1 MNKAPSARAIAEL
14 LATGT
19 TKCLGWEYV
28 GVFRVDRLRSRFVL
42 VSEHVKNDRNL
53 LVKSADRKAE
63 YTQELSSGMLGS
75 CLTARD
81 ILVVPDI
88 SDTERNYGFIQTAPD
103 QRSAMTVPL
112 FVNG

>member
-1 MNKAPSARAIAEL
+1 MKAAVR
-14 LATGT
+14 
-19 TKCLGWEYV
+19 
-28 GVFRVDRLRSRFVL
+28 
-42 VSEHVKNDRNL
+42 
-53 LVKSADRKAE
+53 KSE

-112 FVNG
+112 FVNGKIELILDMESSELNAFRGPDRAAACSGSCAITTASASCISRSPAR